1 MKNSGATVS
10 VRRALIMIGAIL
22 SFISRGRDYILRL
35 HYRVSSVIGDRMFQC
50 WLYGFQ
56 FKQEL
61 KKSQCR
67 IMLHGSSSSVTFEGP
82 IISAEVQASKV
93 EKDGLGLIIS
103 SHTFKRI
110 LSDDEFNVSVEILDH

>member
-1 MKNSGATVS
+1 
-10 VRRALIMIGAIL
+10 MIGAIL
-22 SFISRGRDYILRL
+22 SFISRGRDFILRL

-61 KKSQCR
+61 KKSRCR
-67 IMLHGSSSSVTFEGP
+67 IMLHGSRSSVTFEGP
-82 IISAEVQASKV
+82 IISAEVHPSEV

-103 SHTFKRI
+103 SHLFKRI
-110 LSDDEFNVSVEILDH
+110 LADDKITLSVEMLHK